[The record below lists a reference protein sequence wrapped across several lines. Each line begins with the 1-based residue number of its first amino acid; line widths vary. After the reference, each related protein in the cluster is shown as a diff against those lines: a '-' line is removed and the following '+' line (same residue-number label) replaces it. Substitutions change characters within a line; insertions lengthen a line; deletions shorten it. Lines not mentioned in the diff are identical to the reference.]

1 MSAPYLHLIDRSRTI
16 YQRTDV
22 TPIFADPG
30 AFAALTE
37 DLARPYLGAAIGQVA
52 GLDALGFIVGTALA
66 LRLGAGFVPI
76 RKGGKLPV
84 AHDRES
90 ATDYSGT
97 TKLLELRTGAFAPGT
112 RILLAD
118 EWVDT
123 GAQARAAIALL
134 ERAGGVV
141 IGIVAIG
148 FRRNERTADLLARY
162 QCHGVWPEPGGS
174 A

>member
-1 MSAPYLHLIDRSRTI
+1 MPAPYLHLIDRSRTV
-16 YQRTDV
+16 YKRTDV
-22 TPIFADPG
+22 TPIFADPA
-30 AFAALTE
+30 AFAALIE
-37 DLARPYLGAAIGQVA
+37 DLAQPYLGAAIGQVA
-52 GLDALGFIVGTALA
+52 GLDALGFVVGTALA

-84 AHDRES
+84 AHDRE
-90 ATDYSGT
+90 AVTDYSGT
-97 TKLLELRTGAFAPGT
+97 AKILELREGAFAPGT
-112 RILLAD
+112 RVLLAD

-141 IGIVAIG
+141 VGIVAIG

-162 QCHGVWPEPGGS
+162 QCHGVWPETI
-174 A
+174 

>member
-1 MSAPYLHLIDRSRTI
+1 MPTPYLHLIDRSRTV
-16 YQRTDV
+16 YKRTDV
-22 TPIFADPG
+22 TPIFADPA
-30 AFAALTE
+30 AFASLIE
-37 DLARPYLGAAIGQVA
+37 DLAGPYLGLGISQVA

-90 ATDYSGT
+90 VTDYSGT
-97 TKLLELRTGAFAPGT
+97 TKLLELRSGAFPPGA
-112 RILLAD
+112 RVLLAD

-123 GAQARAAIALL
+123 GAQARAAIALIG
-134 ERAGGVV
+134 RAGGVV
-141 IGIVAIG
+141 VGIAAIG
-148 FRRNERTADLLARY
+148 FRRNERTADLLARHL
-162 QCHGVWPEPGGS
+162 CHSVWPEQ